1 MPVLDEMP
9 VEPAPLPMDLEND
22 LLLNSIPVAKLLN
35 AHLPED
41 ASLMPIILS
50 GPGLN
55 ESGTAMKLLVSA
67 PKPLRCHYGWSQN
80 Q

>member
-1 MPVLDEMP
+1 MDSENS
-9 VEPAPLPMDLEND
+9 LP
-22 LLLNSIPVAKLLN
+22 LNSIPVAELLN

-55 ESGTAMKLLVSA
+55 ESGTTMKLLVSA
-67 PKPLRCHYGWSQN
+67 PKPP
-80 Q
+80 